1 MCKGDFKVDI
11 NEASHSSD
19 IRIKIA
25 KTMLIFLMIYYFT
38 IALTDQKIRYNFLKT
53 LN

>member
-11 NEASHSSD
+11 NEAPHSSD

-25 KTMLIFLMIYYFT
+25 KINVDIFNDL
-38 IALTDQKIRYNFLKT
+38 LLYNSFNRSKNRT
-53 LN
+53 